1 MFIIYI
7 LALYRYDPKMCLQ
20 HDAMMKV
27 YIGCRE
33 KFFYIQLLLDK
44 LGLYLTTKTLIINLR
59 FDYLII
65 VVEYPCIWLTKH
77 QSFFFVS

>member
-1 MFIIYI
+1 
-7 LALYRYDPKMCLQ
+7 MCLQ
-20 HDAMMKV
+20 NDAMMKV